1 MQIYNKD
8 EGLDSD
14 AVSFIRS
21 TIKYLTH
28 LMQVC
33 SLVFGQSESNTF
45 VVFQARHLSRCG
57 TWHTSRCHA
66 SLPMLSEDLLSLVT
80 HARVWVVSRLKICV
94 EQCLSPTIHLAYQ
107 NNQLLRWKERTASI
121 SRASKTRAQSRLVN
135 LKALHGIFL
144 KMRPSRRTVVIGPYN
159 RSADEVKRSIAYK

>member
-1 MQIYNKD
+1 M
-8 EGLDSD
+8 
-14 AVSFIRS
+14 
-21 TIKYLTH
+21 H

-66 SLPMLSEDLLSLVT
+66 SLPMLSEDLLLLVT
-80 HARVWVVSRLKICV
+80 HAREWVVSQLKICV
-94 EQCLSPTIHLAYQ
+94 EWCSSPTIHLAYQ
-107 NNQLLRWKERTASI
+107 NNQLCRWKEHTASI
-121 SRASKTRAQSRLVN
+121 SLASKTQAQSRILN

-144 KMRPSRRTVVIGPYN
+144 TIRPSQHRVVIGPYN
-159 RSADEVKRSIAYK
+159 RSADEVKRSIAYT